1 MSDWG
6 AVDEPVHRGGE
17 SVASVW
23 PHRRQDGPRRFDGEE
38 KTMRKTTP
46 VHSEASFEDR
56 KLTDAELDLVTGGQG
71 GQGGGNP
78 MAMLNQIMQ
87 QIQQMQGQG

>member
-1 MSDWG
+1 MVRAG
-6 AVDEPVHRGGE
+6 LM
-17 SVASVW
+17 
-23 PHRRQDGPRRFDGEE
+23 E

-71 GQGGGNP
+71 GGNP
-78 MAMLNQIMQ
+78 MAMLSQIMQ